1 MSGRWFDSSRQI
13 FWDNNQQDLSIPGSM
28 NAQSATFD
36 SLYAPELYPQIA
48 GASIGANLT
57 AVPSITPGDDWRSV
71 AMSASGQY
79 QSAVAFDIGDLH
91 ISSDYGATW
100 QLGAYLSGALIKIS
114 VSASGQYQTAVP
126 NGGVILISS
135 DYGATWNQRNVDIG
149 GAYYTSVSISASGQ
163 YQTAVVDNGVVYV
176 SSDYGNTWTSKL
188 TSQSWKDVA
197 VSASGQYQTAIG
209 DDASAYRSND
219 YGVSWTSVP
228 VSSGVT
234 SYSRISMS
242 ATGQHQAIVND
253 GVTGNIHVSND
264 YGIGWGTT
272 GSMLSWSNIVVSASG
287 QYMIAY
293 ELDNSYLWISTDY
306 GVTWNTNSVAITNL
320 SGMALSASGNYFT
333 IVIQSDT
340 IYTSTTP
347 VILPNIQGSVFNIS
361 SLVGD
366 IAEISSLTTSSFSTL
381 TANIGSLNTSS
392 IVINSIDNSTA
403 QISSLTAVNM
413 SSLRGQIGQLIT
425 SSIVSNNL
433 SSFTAQISSIQAL
446 NFSTVQG
453 TINRLTT
460 SSIVSNNLSSFTG
473 QISSLITLN
482 VSSLRGQVGGLTTSS
497 IVSNNLSSVTGQMSS
512 LITLNISTVQETVNA
527 LTASSIVSNNLSSLT
542 GQMSSF
548 TALNISSLREQTGA
562 FIASSIVSNNVS
574 SLTSQVSSLITL
586 NISTVQETANAF
598 TASSIISNNISSLTS
613 QVSSLITLNVSSLR
627 GQVGGLTISSLG
639 INCNT
644 SVYRLD
650 VNGNANVNDNLSFA
664 GSPIPDLG
672 GNYSALGLLGGNSYG
687 YLYGAF
693 NSLGDGIHLSYNHI
707 NCNLGTSANGDIRA
721 YIPVVGGRTSQL
733 DLGYGE
739 IGFAVGNSN
748 AVPTKK
754 MFLNSNGLS
763 IINPNPNFSWRTTA
777 DNNAIFTGTV
787 ANFNIGSSNFTMECY
802 FNPILTPASFGTI
815 MCIGTT
821 ATGGHEFRIGQ
832 RVSSDGLGFY
842 FPISATTDGN
852 VFLPSAN
859 VLQSNVWCHLALVR
873 STNFAYL
880 YSNGTAILST
890 NAVSHTYNESKR
902 LFLFSNPYPDPTG
915 QGYINSAR
923 FIRGQALYTG
933 NFAPPTQ
940 QLTTTTVG
948 TSGPNVAASITGTV
962 AFLGAITS
970 TLTDSGPSAIALTVG
985 GSPTSLVF
993 SPDTFVPGT
1002 VANPSTLFTC
1012 LGSNIGIN
1020 CNTPAYRLD
1029 VNGTGQISTFIVG
1042 SSNLPPVYSTN
1053 DHLFVNG
1060 FLDVYNTGQ
1069 ASTLIRMAGAFGT
1082 NYIQSGRASTASTFA
1097 PADIVFGS
1105 PGATSEYVRFTSNGR
1120 VGIGTASPA
1129 YTLDVTGTGRF
1140 VSEGEALRVQ
1150 ATQNSNSLFTTFQ
1163 KATVTSYVGWF
1174 GFGLQGPAYSNYF
1187 GMQGSVSTSFAFYA
1201 GAASGASPSLFLGS
1215 NSRVGIL
1222 TDTPAYTL
1230 DVNGTARLKD
1240 TLLSGTLTIPSTTT
1254 ANSSR
1259 IDFPATSFSIVCG
1272 VSTLGGTNQVANKC
1286 QIMTYT
1292 GAAVISAF
1300 TVGTDRTKLIGI
1312 NNCNDPQY
1320 TLDVNGSTHQSN
1332 NLTTWGVTSDRRIK
1346 TNIEFA
1352 NLDICYS
1359 SIQALTLRRYEYDSN
1374 VFPNREDKHVIG
1386 LVAQEV
1392 QPIFPKAVTQTSSFG
1407 FSDLLGIDYDQLY
1420 MGNLGA
1426 TKKLMELVEQ
1436 QGSTIQGIQ
1445 QQLST
1450 LQKS

>member
-13 FWDNNQQDLSIPGSM
+13 FWDNNQQDLSIPGSV

-36 SLYAPELYPQIA
+36 SVYAPELYPQIA

-79 QSAVAFDIGDLH
+79 QSAAPYGSELK
-91 ISSDYGATW
+91 ISRDYGATW
-100 QLGAYLSGALIKIS
+100 QNNFIGNFKKIS
-114 VSASGQYQTAVP
+114 VSASGQYQTVVEDSA
-126 NGGVILISS
+126 LIHVSS
-135 DYGATWNQRNVDIG
+135 DYGATWNDRNII
-149 GAYYTSVSISASGQ
+149 ATYTSVSISASGQ

-188 TSQSWKDVA
+188 TSQTWRDVA
-197 VSASGQYQTAIG
+197 MSASGQYQTAIG
-209 DDASAYRSND
+209 IDASAYRSNN
-219 YGVSWTSVP
+219 YGVSWSP
-228 VSSGVT
+228 VTVSAGVT
-234 SYSRISMS
+234 SYLRISMS
-242 ATGQHQAIVND
+242 ATGQYQAVVNN
-253 GVTGNIHVSND
+253 GVTDNIHLSND
-264 YGIGWGTT
+264 YGITWVTT
-272 GSMLSWSNIVVSASG
+272 GSTLSWNNIVVSASG

-293 ELDNSYLWISTDY
+293 ELDSSYLWISTNY

-347 VILPNIQGSVFNIS
+347 AILPNIQGSVFNIS
-361 SLVGD
+361 SLVGGVATFD
-366 IAEISSLTTSSFSTL
+366 L
-381 TANIGSLNTSS
+381 LNTSS
-392 IVINSIDNSTA
+392 IVIDSVTNSTA
-403 QISSLTAVNM
+403 QISSLTAVNI
-413 SSLRGQIGQLIT
+413 SSFQGQIGGLIT

-446 NFSTVQG
+446 NVSTVQG

-482 VSSLRGQVGGLTTSS
+482 VSSLGGQVGGLTTSS
-497 IVSNNLSSVTGQMSS
+497 IVSNNLSSLTGQMSSLITLNVSSLRGQVGALSSLTIQTSSLTAVNISSFQGQIGGLITSSIVSNNMSSLTSQISS

-527 LTASSIVSNNLSSLT
+527 LTASSIVSNN
-542 GQMSSF
+542 
-548 TALNISSLREQTGA
+548 
-562 FIASSIVSNNVS
+562 
-574 SLTSQVSSLITL
+574 
-586 NISTVQETANAF
+586 
-598 TASSIISNNISSLTS
+598 ISSLTS

-627 GQVGGLTISSLG
+627 GQIGGLTISSLG
-639 INCNT
+639 INCNAPAYT
-644 SVYRLD
+644 LD

-733 DLGYGE
+733 DIGYGE

-748 AVPTKK
+748 AVPTRK

-777 DNNAIFTGTV
+777 TNNAIFTGTV

-821 ATGGHEFRIGQ
+821 ATNGHEFRIGQ

-842 FPISATTDGN
+842 FPTSATTDGN

-902 LFLFSNPYPDPTG
+902 LFLFSNPYPDATG

-962 AFLGAITS
+962 AFLGGVVS

-1042 SSNLPPVYSTN
+1042 ASNLPPVFSTN

-1060 FLDVYNTGQ
+1060 FLDIYNTTQ
-1069 ASTLIRMAGAFGT
+1069 TSTLIRMAGAFGI
-1082 NYIQSGRASTASTFA
+1082 NYIQSGRASTASAFA

-1105 PGATSEYVRFTSNGR
+1105 PGATSEYVRFTSTGR
-1120 VGIGTASPA
+1120 VGIGTATPA

-1140 VSEGEALRVQ
+1140 VNEGEALRVQ

-1163 KATVTSYVGWF
+1163 KATVTAYVGWF
-1174 GFGLQGPAYSNYF
+1174 GFGLQGSAYSNYF
-1187 GMQGSVSTSFAFYA
+1187 GMQAPANGNIAFYP
-1201 GAASGASPSLFLGS
+1201 GAAAAASPPLFLGS

-1230 DVNGTARLKD
+1230 DVNGTARLND

-1420 MGNLGA
+1420 MANLGA
-1426 TKKLMELVEQ
+1426 TKKLMDVIEQ

>member
-1 MSGRWFDSSRQI
+1 MSNRWFDSSRQI
-13 FWDNNQQDLSIPGSM
+13 FWDNNQQDLSIPGSV
-28 NAQSATFD
+28 NAQSAIFE

-79 QSAVAFDIGDLH
+79 QSAVAFGTGSAYIT
-91 ISSDYGATW
+91 SDYGATW
-100 QLGAYLSGALIKIS
+100 QSGAFLSGGLIKIS
-114 VSASGQYQTAVP
+114 VSASGQYQTAVST
-126 NGGVILISS
+126 VIHISS
-135 DYGATWNQRNVDIG
+135 DYGATWTQTNVDQ
-149 GAYYTSVSISASGQ
+149 GALTYTSISMSASGQ
-163 YQTAVVDNGVVYV
+163 YQTVVVDNTYGNGYIYV
-176 SSDYGNTWTSKL
+176 SSDYGNTWTPIVIAHN
-188 TSQSWKDVA
+188 WRDVA

-209 DDASAYRSND
+209 DDASAYRSNN
-219 YGVSWTSVP
+219 YGVSWSP
-228 VSSGVT
+228 VTVSAGVT

-242 ATGQHQAIVND
+242 ATGQYQAVVND
-253 GVTGNIHVSND
+253 GVTDNIHLSND
-264 YGIGWGTT
+264 YGITWATT
-272 GSMLSWSNIVVSASG
+272 GSTLSWNNIVVSASG

-293 ELDNSYLWISTDY
+293 EVDSSYLWISTDY

-347 VILPNIQGSVFNIS
+347 VILPNIQGGVFNIS

-381 TANIGSLNTSS
+381 IANIGSLNTSS

-403 QISSLTAVNM
+403 QISSLTAVNI
-413 SSLRGQIGQLIT
+413 SSFQAQIGDLIT

-433 SSFTAQISSIQAL
+433 SSFRAQISSIQAL
-446 NFSTVQG
+446 NVSTVQG
-453 TINRLTT
+453 TINRLTA

-482 VSSLRGQVGGLTTSS
+482 VSSLRGQVGGLITSS
-497 IVSNNLSSVTGQMSS
+497 IVSNNLSSLTGQISS

-527 LTASSIVSNNLSSLT
+527 ITASSIVSNNVSSFTSQVSSLT
-542 GQMSSF
+542 ALNISSLREQTGAFIASSIVSNNVSSFTSQVSSF

-574 SLTSQVSSLITL
+574 SLTGQTGI
-586 NISTVQETANAF
+586 F
-598 TASSIISNNISSLTS
+598 TASTIIVGPQQSPGAFYN
-613 QVSSLITLNVSSLR
+613 NVSAA
-627 GQVGGLTISSLG
+627 GLDLWSPTIFASTSIKIFPGAAAG
-639 INCNT
+639 IFIDMTQYIAGANA
-644 SVYRLD
+644 
-650 VNGNANVNDNLSFA
+650 NANVYFRSISSGVFTYPLTLSTSRV
-664 GSPIPDLG
+664 GINTITP
-672 GNYSALGLLGGNSYG
+672 
-687 YLYGAF
+687 LY
-693 NSLGDGIHLSYNHI
+693 
-707 NCNLGTSANGDIRA
+707 T
-721 YIPVVGGRTSQL
+721 L
-733 DLGYGE
+733 D
-739 IGFAVGNSN
+739 V
-748 AVPTKK
+748 
-754 MFLNSNGLS
+754 
-763 IINPNPNFSWRTTA
+763 
-777 DNNAIFTGTV
+777 TGT
-787 ANFNIGSSNFTMECY
+787 G
-802 FNPILTPASFGTI
+802 
-815 MCIGTT
+815 
-821 ATGGHEFRIGQ
+821 R
-832 RVSSDGLGFY
+832 
-842 FPISATTDGN
+842 
-852 VFLPSAN
+852 
-859 VLQSNVWCHLALVR
+859 
-873 STNFAYL
+873 
-880 YSNGTAILST
+880 
-890 NAVSHTYNESKR
+890 
-902 LFLFSNPYPDPTG
+902 
-915 QGYINSAR
+915 
-923 FIRGQALYTG
+923 
-933 NFAPPTQ
+933 
-940 QLTTTTVG
+940 
-948 TSGPNVAASITGTV
+948 
-962 AFLGAITS
+962 
-970 TLTDSGPSAIALTVG
+970 
-985 GSPTSLVF
+985 
-993 SPDTFVPGT
+993 
-1002 VANPSTLFTC
+1002 
-1012 LGSNIGIN
+1012 
-1020 CNTPAYRLD
+1020 
-1029 VNGTGQISTFIVG
+1029 ISTFIVG
-1042 SSNLPPVYSTN
+1042 SSNLPPVFSTN

-1060 FLDVYNTGQ
+1060 FLDVYNTTQ
-1069 ASTLIRMAGAFGT
+1069 TSTLIRMAGASGRNF
-1082 NYIQSGRASTASTFA
+1082 IQSGTASTASVFA

-1105 PGATSEYVRFTSNGR
+1105 PGATSEYVRFTSTGR
-1120 VGIGTASPA
+1120 VGIGTATPA

-1187 GMQGSVSTSFAFYA
+1187 GMQGGVSTSLAFYT
-1201 GAASGASPSLFLGS
+1201 GTTGGGSPSLFLGS

-1292 GAAVISAF
+1292 GAAVVSAF

-1359 SIQALTLRRYEYDSN
+1359 SIQALALRRYEYDSN
-1374 VFPNREDKHVIG
+1374 LFPNREDKHVIG

-1420 MGNLGA
+1420 MANLGA
-1426 TKKLMELVEQ
+1426 TKKLMEVVEQ

-1450 LQKS
+1450 LQRI